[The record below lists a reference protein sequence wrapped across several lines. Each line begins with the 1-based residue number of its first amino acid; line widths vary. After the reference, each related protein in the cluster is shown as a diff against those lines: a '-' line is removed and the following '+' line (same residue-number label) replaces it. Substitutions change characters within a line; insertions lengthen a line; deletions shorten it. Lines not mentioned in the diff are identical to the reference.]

1 MPTYLF
7 FAYSRLASMETTIGN
22 SNPEL
27 WPNVKENGTLFYYVR
42 LQVANW
48 LAKNGK
54 ESTDTFSLY
63 NSGTYNN
70 EWMVVDFKELD
81 ANSETGLATNLN
93 IFCRNFRFSK
103 KLMGGTR
110 TPDE

>member
-1 MPTYLF
+1 
-7 FAYSRLASMETTIGN
+7 METTIGN

-27 WPNVKENGTLFYYVR
+27 WPYVKENGTLFYYVR

-48 LAKNGK
+48 LAKSGK
-54 ESTDTFSLY
+54 EWTDIFSLY

-81 ANSETGLATNLN
+81 ANSEKGLAIKPKYFLSE
-93 IFCRNFRFSK
+93 F
-103 KLMGGTR
+103 
-110 TPDE
+110 

>member
-1 MPTYLF
+1 MCKRKGQIIDF

-22 SNPEL
+22 SNSEL

-54 ESTDTFSLY
+54 EWTDTFSLY

-81 ANSETGLATNLN
+81 ANSETGLATNLI
-93 IFCRNFRFSK
+93 IFCRNFRFK
-103 KLMGGTR
+103 KS
-110 TPDE
+110 

>member
-1 MPTYLF
+1 
-7 FAYSRLASMETTIGN
+7 METTIGN

-27 WPNVKENGTLFYYVR
+27 WPYVKENGTLFYYVR

-48 LAKNGK
+48 LAENGK
-54 ESTDTFSLY
+54 EWTDIFSLY

-81 ANSETGLATNLN
+81 ANSETGLATNLFT
-93 IFCRNFRFSK
+93 FCRSFRFK
-103 KLMGGTR
+103 KVDWRNKREHLI
-110 TPDE
+110 ESH